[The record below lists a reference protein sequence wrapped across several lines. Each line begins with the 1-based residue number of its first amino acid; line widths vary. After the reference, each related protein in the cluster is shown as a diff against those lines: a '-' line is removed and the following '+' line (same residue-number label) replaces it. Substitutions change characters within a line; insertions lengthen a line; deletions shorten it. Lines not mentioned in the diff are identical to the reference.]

1 MDLANLNVPG
11 GSVCIE
17 VCWLRHIRNEFLMMK
32 RFCLIKLGMQRGL
45 GLAAISQKVNGRDKI
60 NPLTAALT

>member
-1 MDLANLNVPG
+1 
-11 GSVCIE
+11 
-17 VCWLRHIRNEFLMMK
+17 MMK
-32 RFCLIKLGMQRGL
+32 RFCLIKLGMQRVL